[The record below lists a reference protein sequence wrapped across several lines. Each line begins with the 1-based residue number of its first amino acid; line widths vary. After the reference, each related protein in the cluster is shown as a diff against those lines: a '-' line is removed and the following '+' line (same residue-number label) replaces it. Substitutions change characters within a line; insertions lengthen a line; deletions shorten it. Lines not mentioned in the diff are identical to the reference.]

1 MFAKKRQK
9 IQLTSAFDFE
19 NTPTFFIKDE
29 IDEILKEVE
38 QVAISTLDLPYT
50 STYVMDYLA
59 SKKSKRPRFGNL
71 EDIQEVLSQESYS
84 SSFYNK

>member
-9 IQLTSAFDFE
+9 IQLTSAFE

-59 SKKSKRPRFGNL
+59 SKKSRRPRLGNL

>member
-1 MFAKKRQK
+1 M
-9 IQLTSAFDFE
+9 TSAFE

>member
-9 IQLTSAFDFE
+9 IQLTSAFE

>member
-9 IQLTSAFDFE
+9 IQLTSAFE
-19 NTPTFFIKDE
+19 NTPTFFYFIKDE